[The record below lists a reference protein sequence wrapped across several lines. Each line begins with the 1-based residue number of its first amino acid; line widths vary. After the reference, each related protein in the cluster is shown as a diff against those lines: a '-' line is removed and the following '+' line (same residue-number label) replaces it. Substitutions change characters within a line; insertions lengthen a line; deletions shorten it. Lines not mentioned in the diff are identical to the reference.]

1 MPFIG
6 NAGQASNIY
15 EKNYATTTLRIVE
28 GDAAYQSYNPADSHY
43 KLITNLESITA
54 VGSTSSN
61 TVHLTNAHIG
71 YTTVANVGIMNTS
84 PIHTLDIGAN
94 VYIDE
99 FGSNVVYVKGN
110 IFSENIQTTDIV
122 ADQEISC
129 RDLTAFNVV
138 RSDDTVTNQ
147 IFPRTT
153 TFLHITS
160 NTGVL
165 NSAPQHTL
173 SVSDKLIIDKDGSNI
188 VYVHGNT
195 YSDHLK
201 APIATIENVFT
212 NNVYAKS
219 DNIVHIGSNV
229 GIMNSNPIHTLVVGS
244 NVQIDDV
251 GSNTFWTGGNVYAQ
265 RYSGTEINLTGTIVA
280 SDFILS
286 GGSQSTP
293 TPQLQ
298 TVSEV
303 NPQIGEIQFSSDKTL
318 TLTNV
323 TKGLNVASNIT
334 TMTLYGNVVSENVYS
349 TGNIT
354 VGTSNL
360 FVDTS
365 VGRVGINKSS
375 PVKEL
380 DVTGEIAGS
389 GDLAIGTNKLFVDVS
404 EGRVGINKSSPV
416 KELDVTG
423 EIACSSNLAVN
434 IDKLFVDANAG
445 RVGINKSSPTEAL
458 DVVGKI
464 SGTDDLAVGT
474 DKLFVDVSESRVG
487 INNSSPTEALDVVG
501 KISGTDDLAIG
512 TNKLF
517 VDVSEGRVGIN
528 KSSPTKALDV
538 VGEIVCSSNLTV
550 NMDKLFVNAN
560 AGRVGINKSSPT
572 KALDVTGEI
581 ACSSDFTVDTNKLFV
596 NTETGRIG
604 INRNDPG
611 KNLDIAGD
619 FRCSSDLQ
627 VGSVAKLFVDVSES
641 CVGINK
647 STPSRALDVVGKIAG
662 TDDLVIGTDKLFV
675 DVGEGRVGINK
686 SAPLKALDVV
696 GEIAGTDDLVIGTD
710 KLFVD
715 VSTSRVGINK
725 SAPLKALD
733 VTGEI
738 ACSSHLTVGGNLTVN
753 TDDFVVDT
761 VNSRVGINKSAP
773 SKALDVTGEIQ
784 ASSHATIGGNLTVN
798 TDDLVVDTANSRVG
812 INKSTPSKALDVTG
826 EIECSSHLT
835 VGGDL
840 IVNGTTTTVNTSTLS
855 VKDTLIELG
864 KDNTSGTSDLG
875 LVMTRPGSNV
885 AVFYNEGTD
894 KLQIGHTL
902 NGAGDSDITLDSGTR
917 LPVNIQGDLE
927 VGTANLFVDT
937 MSSNVGVGTNSPA
950 FTLDVVGDINF
961 AGNLYQGASEFVSSL
976 WTSNGDTLYYSTT
989 NVAIGN
995 SFAAYEL
1002 HVEGNVYASE
1012 DITAFSDAR
1021 LKENVEPI
1029 GRALEK
1035 VCSIGGYTYNKI
1047 GDTRRNAGVLAQEV
1061 MTVLPEVVHG
1071 SEDTNYSV
1079 AYGNMVSLLI
1089 EAIKELKLEIDEL
1102 KKSK

>member
-61 TVHLTNAHIG
+61 TVYLTNAHIG

-84 PIHTLDIGAN
+84 PIHTLDVGAN
-94 VYIDE
+94 VCIDD

-110 IFSENIQTTDIV
+110 IFSEKIQTTDII

-129 RDLTAFNVV
+129 RDLTAFHVV

-173 SVSDKLIIDKDGSNI
+173 SVSDKVIIDKDGSNI

-201 APIATIENVFT
+201 AQIATIENVFT

-251 GSNTFWTGGNVYAQ
+251 GSNTFWTSGNVHAQ

-303 NPQIGEIQFSSDKTL
+303 NPQIGQIQFSSDKTL

-423 EIACSSNLAVN
+423 EIACSSNLTVN
-434 IDKLFVDANAG
+434 VDKLFVDANAG
-445 RVGINKSSPTEAL
+445 RVGINKSSPTKAL

-487 INNSSPTEALDVVG
+487 INKSSPTEALDVVG

-528 KSSPTKALDV
+528 KSSPDKELDV
-538 VGEIVCSSNLTV
+538 TGEIACSSNLTV
-550 NMDKLFVNAN
+550 NVDKLFVNAN
-560 AGRVGINKSSPT
+560 AGRVGINKSSPA
-572 KALDVTGEI
+572 KELDVIGEI
-581 ACSSDFTVDTNKLFV
+581 ACSSDFTVGTNKLFV
-596 NTETGRIG
+596 DTSTGRIG
-604 INRNDPG
+604 INRTDPG

-627 VGSVAKLFVDVSES
+627 VGSVANLFVDVSES

-686 SAPLKALDVV
+686 STPLKALDVV

-715 VSTSRVGINK
+715 VSASRVGINN
-725 SAPLKALD
+725 SLPNKALD

-738 ACSSHLTVGGNLTVN
+738 ACSSHLTVGGSVTATGTVSGSSSLTPGSYLTGSAYTGATNQTFNVDA
-753 TDDFVVDT
+753 TD
-761 VNSRVGINKSAP
+761 
-773 SKALDVTGEIQ
+773 
-784 ASSHATIGGNLTVN
+784 
-798 TDDLVVDTANSRVG
+798 AN
-812 INKSTPSKALDVTG
+812 TPSKVVARDASGNFSAGTITAALSGNATTATALQTARNINGVSFDGTG
-826 EIECSSHLT
+826 NITITANTPNTLT
-835 VGGDL
+835 
-840 IVNGTTTTVNTSTLS
+840 
-855 VKDTLIELG
+855 
-864 KDNTSGTSDLG
+864 
-875 LVMTRPGSNV
+875 PGS
-885 AVFYNEGTD
+885 Y
-894 KLQIGHTL
+894 L
-902 NGAGDSDITLDSGTR
+902 NGSAYNGGTARTFDVDATDANTPNKVVARDASGNFNAGTITAALSGNASTATTLATAR
-917 LPVNIQGDLE
+917 TINGVSFNGSANIQ
-927 VGTANLFVDT
+927 VN
-937 MSSNVGVGTNSPA
+937 PY
-950 FTLDVVGDINF
+950 I
-961 AGNLYQGASEFVSSL
+961 
-976 WTSNGDTLYYSTT
+976 SNGDTGDTNCPILFTT
-989 NVAIGN
+989 NSDAGYKPIYEDSALYLDNTNNILVCTRILIDDYVGIGLTTGIT
-995 SFAAYEL
+995 EKL
-1002 HVEGNVYASE
+1002 HVNGNILATGDVTAYSDKRVKT
-1012 DITAFSDAR
+1012 DISKIKDP
-1021 LKENVEPI
+1021 LN
-1029 GRALEK
+1029 K
-1035 VCSIGGYTYNKI
+1035 VCSINGYTYKRT
-1047 GDTRRNAGVLAQEV
+1047 DTDDDKTHTGLLAQEV
-1061 MTVLPEVVHG
+1061 MEVLPEVVHG
-1071 SEDTNYSV
+1071 SEDTTYSV
-1079 AYGNMVSLLI
+1079 AYGNMVGLLI